1 MREYKVTFYP
11 GEKEISVPKDEN
23 LLRVAAAAGL
33 YIAASCGGNQT
44 CGKCKVI
51 IESGEV
57 EGGISEKLSEGEIEK
72 GYRLACAAKI
82 KSDLVVR
89 IPVESQLSDKRVLRD
104 AVSKRL
110 IIAEQLKTLA
120 QKYIFS
126 PLLKKYYLQLPEP
139 TLEDHIDD
147 WARIKRGLKQ
157 EYGFPDCS
165 ISFSCLKALP
175 ELLRRAKFKVTLT
188 LRQDTEMPEVVNV
201 EEGDQTKEH
210 FALAVDIGTT
220 SVYVRLIDLLDGN
233 ILATSSDYNG
243 QIAYGEDIINRIVYS
258 QKGDG
263 LKTLQEAVTKTI
275 NRLIKNVLKEAEVS
289 CEKVSYLVAAGNT
302 TMTHL
307 LLGVNPK
314 YIREAPYVPVI
325 NSPLPIKAADI
336 GLDLAEHTY
345 LYLLPGVASYVGGDI
360 TSGVLATDMLQ
371 SDELT
376 LYIDIGTN
384 AEAVVGNKDWMVTTA
399 CSAGPAF
406 EGGTIKHGMRATTG
420 AIEQVE
426 IGEDFEPM
434 IITIGHKPAKGICG
448 VGLIDLVSE
457 LLETGM
463 INQKGKFNDV
473 GTSRIRADQGTK
485 EYVLAFADETDI
497 GEDIVITEP
506 DIDDLLRAKGAIYAG
521 ISTLLNS
528 VGLTISDISRVII
541 AGNLGFH
548 LEIEKAITI
557 GLLPEMDYSKF
568 SFVGNGSLLGA
579 TLSACSSQMFKKAQQ
594 VAKSMT
600 NIELSDNAGFMDE
613 YMAALFLPH
622 TEEKRFPQSF
632 KRLS

>member
-1 MREYKVTFYP
+1 
-11 GEKEISVPKDEN
+11 
-23 LLRVAAAAGL
+23 
-33 YIAASCGGNQT
+33 
-44 CGKCKVI
+44 
-51 IESGEV
+51 
-57 EGGISEKLSEGEIEK
+57 
-72 GYRLACAAKI
+72 
-82 KSDLVVR
+82 
-89 IPVESQLSDKRVLRD
+89 
-104 AVSKRL
+104 
-110 IIAEQLKTLA
+110 
-120 QKYIFS
+120 
-126 PLLKKYYLQLPEP
+126 
-139 TLEDHIDD
+139 
-147 WARIKRGLKQ
+147 
-157 EYGFPDCS
+157 
-165 ISFSCLKALP
+165 
-175 ELLRRAKFKVTLT
+175 
-188 LRQDTEMPEVVNV
+188 
-201 EEGDQTKEH
+201 
-210 FALAVDIGTT
+210 
-220 SVYVRLIDLLDGN
+220 
-233 ILATSSDYNG
+233 
-243 QIAYGEDIINRIVYS
+243 NRIVYS

>member
-275 NRLIKNVLKEAEVS
+275 NRLIENVLKEAEVS